1 MAVLYNLVAWIL
13 VFIDQASLIYAFGI
27 GTKMNAILFLLCLA
41 CLIKPKAI
49 IPCLKE

>member
-27 GTKMNAILFLLCLA
+27 GTKMNAILFLLCL
-41 CLIKPKAI
+41 IKPKAI